1 MGGPEG
7 RRQSRSSSDPDRGP
21 EEALDP
27 KELQRQNQFLEEEAA
42 LLRRRL
48 QDSPRQVRVLE
59 EHLLETKGQLA
70 QALSQNE
77 RLAATLREAREEIL
91 SLKDEVERLTS
102 PPLDHGVLLAMDAS
116 GDWADVRVGDRRL
129 RVGVHQQV
137 DATSARP
144 GAEVLLNEQ
153 MSVVDVM
160 VMDEPGQ
167 ADEGQ
172 VEERHRPSGTG
183 PPGGASEL
191 SSVGSSGFGSFG
203 RFLYGLRQDAR
214 PRVSPSRIRRPS
226 PSPTSSRG
234 GGSFSAFLYS
244 LSGSGDAR

>member
-7 RRQSRSSSDPDRGP
+7 RRGSRSRRDPDPNP
-21 EEALDP
+21 EEALEP
-27 KELQRQNQFLEEEAA
+27 SELQRQIQFLEEETA

-59 EHLLETKGQLA
+59 ERLLETKGQLA

-77 RLAATLREAREEIL
+77 RLAATLREAREQIIA
-91 SLKDEVERLTS
+91 LKEEVQRLTS
-102 PPLDHGVLLAMDAS
+102 PPLEHGVLLAMDAS
-116 GDWADVRVGDRRL
+116 GDWADVRVGDRQL
-129 RVGVHQQV
+129 RVAVHQSV

-144 GAEVLLNEQ
+144 GADVLLSEQ

-160 VMDEPGQ
+160 VMDQPSP

-172 VEERHRPSGTG
+172 VEERHRPSGTR
-183 PPGGASEL
+183 PPGGESEL
-191 SSVGSSGFGSFG
+191 SSDSNSGFGSFG

-214 PRVSPSRIRRPS
+214 PGMSPSRVRRPS

-234 GGSFSAFLYS
+234 GGSFSVFLDS
-244 LSGSGDAR
+244 LSDLGDAR